1 MGKRINTVSEKR
13 PETSEDIVSR
23 SRKVSAAQLRAIEA
37 LAERERA
44 HAQRRSEQAVASTEK
59 GATLAERSSG
69 QRKQSGSRSG
79 KQKGKRYSVDL
90 ASHMAVCDANYQRLS
105 RLAPKAFEGTRPAGD
120 TSRQEEE
127 LGRVRLLLG
136 QSEAALK
143 NSPVVEFVVL
153 ERSRFTT
160 LLRLTLGR
168 ESDLGALPESAWLSR
183 ITSPHMTVRVYHD
196 ARSAEVVAYQSQN
209 HFHGFYEY
217 PNLRMRQRDEKAQLN
232 RFLAELLDVCLEH
245 GAVTEVVH
253 PQ

>member
-1 MGKRINTVSEKR
+1 MSEKR

-37 LAERERA
+37 LAERERVR
-44 HAQRRSEQAVASTEK
+44 AQRRSEQAVASTQP
-59 GATLAERSSG
+59 GATIAEPSSRR
-69 QRKQSGSRSG
+69 RKQSGKRD
-79 KQKGKRYSVDL
+79 GKRYSVDL

-105 RLAPKAFEGTRPAGD
+105 RLAPKAFEGARPEGD